1 MTTEHVC
8 DLGGVWPIGH
18 PLPAEDPA
26 RLQGPEVGTH
36 PIYVHKTRTGK
47 MVDGAIVWTETVE
60 HQPSTVLARSYV
72 WSPGECRAKGGYRR
86 YDWTVIS
93 TVGDGRAYTV
103 VVDDTDLIEVEA
115 PAYANMTDI
124 PTPEAKRA

>member
-8 DLGGVWPIGH
+8 NLRSAWPIGH

-26 RLQGPEVGTH
+26 KLQGPEVGSH
-36 PIYVHKTRTGK
+36 PLYRHVTRTGK
-47 MVDGAIVWTETVE
+47 YDAEVGEVVYTETVE
-60 HQPSTVLARSYV
+60 YQPTTVLARSYV
-72 WSPGECRAKGGYRR
+72 WSPGECRSNGGYRR

-103 VVDDTDLIEVEA
+103 VVDDKDLMEVEA
-115 PAYANMTDI
+115 RAYANMTD
-124 PTPEAKRA
+124 PQAAS